1 MKKKEGQYY
10 TKEFRHY
17 ALERLKVAPSITALA
32 KELGVPRERLWGW
45 RKAAEPHPKI
55 KTWNPA
61 DTEKLTLLKQL
72 QQTKQLLAEKTL
84 AVDFLKGAL
93 QRVEARRQRKGNCG
107 ERASTT
113 KSGR

>member
-55 KTWNPA
+55 ETWNPA
-61 DTEKLTLLKQL
+61 DTEKLTLLEQL

-93 QRVEARRQRKGNCG
+93 QRVEARRQPSGNTG
-107 ERASTT
+107 AKLSTR
-113 KSGR
+113 KSGK